1 MFSKI
6 VVALDSAQATQWIFA
21 QALAIANTA
30 PSQLA
35 LVQVLSPEDVSGYA
49 ASLYTEGYSLPTSSE
64 CMELYLRRWQELQ
77 QRQRQELE
85 DYAKAAAVLG
95 IPAEIVQPQGSP
107 GKCICEFART
117 WQADLI
123 VMGRRG
129 LSGLSELF
137 LGSVSNYVL
146 HYAPCAVLIL
156 HRDSRASPQ
165 TPKVNQVATEQAEF

>member
-6 VVALDSAQATQWIFA
+6 VVALDSAQATQWIFE
-21 QALAIANTA
+21 QALAIANTV

-35 LVQVLSPEDVSGYA
+35 LVQVLSPEDIEGYA
-49 ASLYTEGYSLPTSSE
+49 ASLYTEGYSLPTSLE
-64 CMELYLRRWQELQ
+64 CMELYLRHWQELQ
-77 QRQRQELE
+77 QRQRQDLE
-85 DYAKAAAVLG
+85 DYARAAVAIG
-95 IPAEIVQPQGSP
+95 IPAQIVQPQGSP
-107 GKCICEFART
+107 GKCICEFARS

-156 HRDSRASPQ
+156 HRDSGASPQ
-165 TPKVNQVATEQAEF
+165 IPKADHVVTEQAQF